1 MIHRDQRTRGSEE
14 PPLVRLSAT
23 REGEE
28 PPICRKRRLF
38 ASSGVRCLATD
49 ILDMKT
55 SKLKSEAD
63 RDNPGVS
70 AIQEWIQSDVMGV
83 PGNSTMAA
91 DEVIS
96 VDLKVAMGALDV
108 WENLNFWAKAGLFLE
123 EVAASAVLNAVV
135 PNPGAKPSF
144 EQVS

>member
-28 PPICRKRRLF
+28 PLICRKRRLF
-38 ASSGVRCLATD
+38 ASSAREGVRCLATD

-63 RDNPGVS
+63 RDNLGVS

-83 PGNSTMAA
+83 PGNSTIAA

-96 VDLKVAMGALDV
+96 VDLKVH
-108 WENLNFWAKAGLFLE
+108 
-123 EVAASAVLNAVV
+123 VV
-135 PNPGAKPSF
+135 SDGC
-144 EQVS
+144 